1 MKKNNELDL
10 NQDENMLLMIYFQQD
25 REGTI
30 QSLKN
35 VQSQLTPE
43 ERELKDM
50 TNSLIGKLSGISD
63 TDFLQLE
70 VVRDYLS

>member
-50 TNSLIGKLSGISD
+50 TDSLIGKLSGISD

>member
-1 MKKNNELDL
+1 MKKQNELNL

-50 TNSLIGKLSGISD
+50 TDSLIGKLSGISD

>member
-10 NQDENMLLMIYFQQD
+10 NQDENMLLMIYFHQD
-25 REGTI
+25 RDGTI
-30 QSLKN
+30 QSLRN
-35 VQSQLTPE
+35 IQSQLTPE

-50 TNSLIGKLSGISD
+50 TDSLIGKLSGISD

>member
-50 TNSLIGKLSGISD
+50 TESLIGKLSGISD

>member
-10 NQDENMLLMIYFQQD
+10 NQDENMLLMIYFYQD
-25 REGTI
+25 RDGTI
-30 QSLKN
+30 QSLRN

-50 TNSLIGKLSGISD
+50 TDSLIGKLSGISD

>member
-30 QSLKN
+30 QSLRN

-50 TNSLIGKLSGISD
+50 TDSLIGKLSGISD
-63 TDFLQLE
+63 TDFFQLE

>member
-30 QSLKN
+30 QSLRN

-43 ERELKDM
+43 EKELKDM

-70 VVRDYLS
+70 VVRNYLS